1 MAKETFSF
9 TIKDYSAD
17 ILRELAKAVETG
29 MLSIG
34 EKANGH
40 AVKTV
45 PVDTGLLKNSITYG
59 LDGGETHITSYRADP
74 DKGDGRG
81 SYSGTFEKAPEGQ
94 RVLYLGS
101 NVHYAEAV
109 ETLDRHHKVGGA
121 HFLKN
126 AMANHT
132 DEYKNTLKAAL
143 EAAKG

>member
-1 MAKETFSF
+1 MPKETFTF

-17 ILRELAKAVETG
+17 ILRELAEAVETG
-29 MLSIG
+29 MMAIG
-34 EKANGH
+34 EKAVGH
-40 AVKTV
+40 AEKGC
-45 PVDTGLLKNSITYG
+45 PVDTGLLRNSITYG
-59 LDGGETHITSYRADP
+59 LDGQKAQIQLYKADR
-74 DKGDGRG
+74 GDGRG
-81 SYSGTFEKAPEGQ
+81 SYSGTFAQATKGQ
-94 RVLYLGS
+94 RVLYVGS

-109 ETLDRHHKVGGA
+109 ETLDRQHKVGGA